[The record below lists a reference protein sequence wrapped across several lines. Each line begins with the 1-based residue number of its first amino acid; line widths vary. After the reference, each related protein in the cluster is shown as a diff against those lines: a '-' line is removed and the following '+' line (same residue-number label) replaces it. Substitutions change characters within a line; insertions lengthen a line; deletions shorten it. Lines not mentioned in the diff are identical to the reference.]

1 MLTSSLVSCNH
12 YCTCGS
18 LPSAVRVF
26 QQALTVESNS
36 WTTPLVL
43 RLLSSGNYSASY
55 CWNHS
60 MLIVYDRFI
69 LARFYNRTRE
79 GDWSVTVDPS
89 VLSHPVHARP
99 TFWPCQLT
107 EPLSNCAG
115 QLIDPLSH
123 STSPLTGF
131 KLGWPVYN
139 PIEQLTNGP
148 TVNNWAVT
156 NILTRA
162 EC

>member
-1 MLTSSLVSCNH
+1 MVEAVQPGWTALMLTSSLVSCNH

-26 QQALTVESNS
+26 QQALTVEFNS

-43 RLLSSGNYSASY
+43 HLLSWGNYSARY
-55 CWNHS
+55 CWNRS
-60 MLIVYDRFI
+60 MLIVSGGFI

-99 TFWPCQLT
+99 TFWPPQLT
-107 EPLSNCAG
+107 ELLSNCAG
-115 QLIDPLSH
+115 RLIDPLSD
-123 STSPLTGF
+123 SASPRLV
-131 KLGWPVYN
+131 LN
-139 PIEQLTNGP
+139 
-148 TVNNWAVT
+148 
-156 NILTRA
+156 RA
-162 EC
+162 DQFIIRLNS